1 MFEDSKLSSESGKT
15 MLWNGLFNIG
25 LLLEDQKYLVYDKL
39 CTLKFT
45 IDKRTILIRNK
56 ETFLFSMTIASLTEQ
71 THAKVTENKYSQLI
85 VSTITHDLKSPMAVI
100 KGNLTL
106 LEQYIEDKGLIHL
119 KTAKMSASTFEYYL
133 YDLIV
138 SFEKRGIGFESDYGR
153 SI

>member
-1 MFEDSKLSSESGKT
+1 

-39 CTLKFT
+39 RTLKFT
-45 IDKRTILIRNK
+45 IDKRTMLIRNK
-56 ETFLFSMTIASLTEQ
+56 EAFLFSMTIASLTEQ

-119 KTAKMSASTFEYYL
+119 KPAKMSASTFEYYL